1 MGGKTLRLAGKVAMI
16 TGAAGSMGAVEARL
30 FAKEGAKVV
39 VADVLQEEG
48 RAVVGEIAAA
58 GGEACFVAL
67 DVTNEGAWQEAVT
80 TAVATYGK
88 LDILVNNA
96 GISGSSGG
104 DLMATDAW
112 NRLMEIN
119 AKGTFLGVKHAA
131 AAMQQSGG
139 GAIVNISSISGFAGQ
154 AHSHMGYNASKG
166 AVRLLTKSAAVQYA
180 KDGIRVNSVHPGLMP
195 PMRTSVT
202 SADPEFRAQRFTQI
216 PLGREGQPEEVAYA
230 VLFLASDEA
239 SYITGTELVVDGGY
253 LAL

>member
-1 MGGKTLRLAGKVAMI
+1 MRLAGKVAMV

-30 FAKEGAKVV
+30 FAKEGAKVI
-39 VADVLQEEG
+39 VADLLEEEG
-48 RAVVGEIAAA
+48 RVVAAEITTA
-58 GGEACFVAL
+58 GGEACFAPL
-67 DVTNEGAWQEAVT
+67 DVTNEGAWRKAIA
-80 TAVATYGK
+80 TAVSIFGK

-104 DLMATDAW
+104 DLLSTEAW
-112 NRLMEIN
+112 DRLMEVN
-119 AKGTFLGVKHAA
+119 AKGTFLGVKHAV
-131 AAMQQSGG
+131 AAMRQSGG

-195 PMRTSVT
+195 PMRTSIT
-202 SADPEFRAQRFTQI
+202 SADPEFRAQRFAQI
-216 PLGREGQPEEVAYA
+216 PLGREGRPEEVAYA
-230 VLFLASDEA
+230 VVFLASDEA
-239 SYITGTELVVDGGY
+239 SYITGTELVVDGGF